1 MCNHSYGNLFP
12 LQVHFHANKTHFPP
26 KGFLH
31 EDSFWNWGTRLK
43 TVLIQLHSCF
53 LNLFPYSSFMCFV
66 VVVVIVVVVVVFS
79 WNTNLL
85 LKILWYSFL
94 FRIMMLTVMK
104 NTKNPVKFWFL
115 KNYLSPTIKVWL
127 SFTELT
133 AKIDM
138 RIVISLK
145 KVHSKSYMVI
155 TLQAINSPILS
166 SLVTH
171 GTSSKEQWVRIKA
184 FFLSRH
190 SPRLLLKSLLQ
201 ALGSWSCYI
210 CQR

>member
-1 MCNHSYGNLFP
+1 M
-12 LQVHFHANKTHFPP
+12 
-26 KGFLH
+26 
-31 EDSFWNWGTRLK
+31 K

-53 LNLFPYSSFMCFV
+53 LNLFPYSSFMCF
-66 VVVVIVVVVVVFS
+66 VVVVVVFS

-171 GTSSKEQWVRIKA
+171 GTSSKEQ
-184 FFLSRH
+184 
-190 SPRLLLKSLLQ
+190 
-201 ALGSWSCYI
+201 
-210 CQR
+210 